1 MEAATFTF
9 GARLGAARPATRA
22 AGARR
27 SLVQPVRAAAETKE
41 TVDDLGFKLMRK
53 GVKEAAKENL
63 LTPRWVPRVARGP
76 GDRGK
81 QGFVAW
87 APHCVV
93 GPPLAM
99 AAAPAPASPLPALR
113 RRRACP
119 HLSPP
124 MPTPPTLQLL
134 HHRL

>member
-1 MEAATFTF
+1 MEAATFTA

-22 AGARR
+22 EGTRR
-27 SLVQPVRAAAETKE
+27 SVVQPLRAAAETKD

-113 RRRACP
+113 RSAACP